1 MSRDNRPERPK
12 RASSERPGAKR
23 RDDRPERPVKTRSSE
38 RGGSKGRSDR
48 SERSVKER
56 SSKRVGSSREK
67 EPQEGLAFG
76 FHAVRTALE
85 VNPQRVERLILSREL
100 RDGRS
105 RKLVSLAKQGNV
117 PYQQVPRDAL
127 DRLAGG
133 LNHQGMAARIS
144 EADLLNPDEL
154 MEGLPADPLLITL
167 DEVSD
172 PRNVGA
178 ILRTAAAV
186 GAHGMFLPGHRS
198 SGLSPAVRR
207 VAQGGLELVPVAR
220 AGNLS
225 SMLRTLKKEGITP
238 VALDPAG
245 GVPYWEAD
253 LTSGVILVAGS
264 EEKGVRPGVL
274 KECPVRVVIPIS
286 ADIGSLNVSVAM
298 GIVLAE
304 VSRQR
309 SVSSAAVATAR
320 LPESPGD

>member
-1 MSRDNRPERPK
+1 MSRDDRPDRPK
-12 RASSERPGAKR
+12 RGSSERAGAKR
-23 RDDRPERPVKTRSSE
+23 RDDRPAKRRSSERVSSKSRDDRPERPVKKRSSE
-38 RGGSKGRSDR
+38 RDGPKGGDDRPVKKRSTRRTD
-48 SERSVKER
+48 
-56 SSKRVGSSREK
+56 SSREK

-144 EADLLNPDEL
+144 EADLLDHDQL

-186 GAHGMFLPGHRS
+186 GVNGMFLPGHRS

-253 LTSGVILVAGS
+253 FTRGVILVAGS

-298 GIVLAE
+298 GIILAE

-309 SVSSAAVATAR
+309 S
-320 LPESPGD
+320 G